1 MYDLLMP
8 NAINFSFVYYYAL
21 LLGTAVYIPGFP
33 KVGKALLRSIPGSDL
48 TPHPAADASPALP
61 LDMCEGTG
69 RWQLYFYMLAQRK
82 KVLAKAKA
90 KSS

>member
-33 KVGKALLRSIPGSDL
+33 KVSEFIRRYSIVPGSDF
-48 TPHPAADASPALP
+48 TPH
-61 LDMCEGTG
+61 
-69 RWQLYFYMLAQRK
+69 
-82 KVLAKAKA
+82 VLR
-90 KSS
+90 SRCTT